1 MKMIS
6 TKNLRR
12 IVKISDYSVW
22 MVLFFVVGFI
32 ITTEL
37 GVNPLLPEVNAEIT
51 EEDELKL
58 KKLSEMLTDLKSI
71 EADFLYLMDIW
82 DDTTISVCDKAPRMI
97 NVFADIAS
105 LDLKYEI
112 DLLDSA
118 KYFSL
123 AKLTG
128 VAYMIEC
135 TSYEYHQT
143 HDMLSMA
150 VQFQEMRSEFELKYG
165 EL

>member
-1 MKMIS
+1 MIS
-6 TKNLRR
+6 TNTLNR

-22 MVLFFVVGFI
+22 AVLFFVVGFI

-37 GVNPLLPEVNAEIT
+37 GVNPLLPEINAEMS
-51 EEDELKL
+51 EENELKM
-58 KKLSEMLTDLKSI
+58 KKLSEMVTDLKKI
-71 EADFLYLMDIW
+71 EHEFSYIMDTW
-82 DDTTISVCDKAPRMI
+82 NDSTVSVCDKAPRMI

-118 KYFSL
+118 RYFLL

-128 VAYMIEC
+128 LAYMIEC
-135 TSYEYHQT
+135 TSYEYHQS
-143 HDMLSMA
+143 HDMLNLIL
-150 VQFQEMRSEFELKYG
+150 QFQGMKTEYESKYG
-165 EL
+165 ELS